1 MHVNIINKALNNFRK
16 NNFKKPK
23 KDVTFA
29 FYQTIPMS
37 ISNTELQER
46 KTGKELYSYQK
57 GAIDKIFNAFEESPT
72 DYHLLYQL
80 PTGGGKTVIF
90 SEIVRQYLKTKKKKV
105 LVMTH
110 RIELCK
116 QTSTVL
122 TEFGVP
128 NKVVDSKADLSDQ
141 AEYSCFVAM
150 VETLNNRLND
160 DKLDISD
167 IGLVIIDEAH
177 YNSFTKLFKFF
188 SQSFILGVTATPL
201 SSSMELP
208 MTDNYDELIV
218 GESIESLISRGFLA
232 RAEMFSYNVGLTSLV
247 VGANGDYTV
256 KSSEDLYTDDNMLT
270 KLLRAYEER
279 SKGKKTLIF
288 NNGINT
294 SLHVYDTFR
303 RAGYPV
309 AHLDNTNSKK
319 ERAMILKWFK
329 KTPGAI
335 LTSVSILTTGF
346 DEPTVESI
354 ILNRATKSLTL
365 YYQMI
370 GRGSRVLEN
379 KDTFQVIDLG
389 NNFHRFGPWGDNL
402 DWQRIFK
409 SPNYYLDAL
418 LSDEELESNFRYEM
432 PDALRAEFAKSE
444 DVHFD
449 VQKTYVDAVRAGES
463 TKVVLERSIAQHA
476 KICIENSED
485 VYDALA
491 LAKQLGDDIDFRIKR
506 YTKCISKSTFNFVEW
521 LRGDYRKKLNSYLRT
536 NFDDVFEEI
545 HGFAPKD

>member
-1 MHVNIINKALNNFRK
+1 MS
-16 NNFKKPK
+16 
-23 KDVTFA
+23 VT
-29 FYQTIPMS
+29 QI
-37 ISNTELQER
+37 ELEER
-46 KTGKELYSYQK
+46 KAGKDLYSYQK
-57 GAIDKIFNAFEESPT
+57 GAIDKIFKSFDESRS

-90 SEIVRQYLKTKKKKV
+90 SEIVRQYLKTHKKKV

-110 RIELCK
+110 RIELCR
-116 QTSTVL
+116 QTSSVL
-122 TEFGVP
+122 TEFGVD
-128 NKVVDSKADLSDQ
+128 NKVVDSKANLEDQ
-141 AEYSCFVAM
+141 ADYSCFVAM

-188 SQSFILGVTATPL
+188 SECFILGVTATPL
-201 SSSMELP
+201 SSSIELP

-218 GESIESLISRGFLA
+218 GESIESLISNGFLA

-256 KSSEDLYTDDNMLT
+256 KSSEDLYTDDNMLS
-270 KLLRAYEER
+270 KLIRAYEER
-279 SKGKKTLIF
+279 CKGKKTLIF

-319 ERAMILKWFK
+319 ERAQILQWFK
-329 KTPGAI
+329 ETPDAI

-379 KDTFQVIDLG
+379 KKTFQVIDLG

-402 DWQRIFK
+402 DWQRIFR
-409 SPNYYLDAL
+409 SPNYYLDSL

-432 PDALRAEFAKSE
+432 PDDLRAEFGNSKE
-444 DVHFD
+444 VYFD
-449 VQKTYVDAVRAGES
+449 VQKTYVESIRAGES
-463 TKVVLERSIAQHA
+463 SKVVLERSIAQHA

-485 VYDALA
+485 VYDALT
-491 LAKQLGDDIDFRIKR
+491 LARKLGDDIDFRIGR

-521 LRGDYRKKLNSYLRT
+521 LKGEYRKKLNSYLRS
-536 NFDDVFEEI
+536 NFDEVFEQI
-545 HGFAPKD
+545 HGYPPED

>member
-1 MHVNIINKALNNFRK
+1 
-16 NNFKKPK
+16 
-23 KDVTFA
+23 
-29 FYQTIPMS
+29 MS
-37 ISNTELQER
+37 ISKSELRER
-46 KTGKELYSYQK
+46 KTGKDLYNYQK
-57 GAIDKIFNAFEESPT
+57 SAINKIFKSFEESPT

-90 SEIVRQYLKTKKKKV
+90 SEIVRQYLKTKKRKV

-116 QTSTVL
+116 QTSNML
-122 TEFGVP
+122 TEFGVI

-218 GESIESLISRGFLA
+218 GESIESLIEHGFLA

-256 KSSEDLYTDDNMLT
+256 KSSEDLYTDDNMLG
-270 KLLRAYEER
+270 KLLRSYEER
-279 SKGKKTLIF
+279 CKGKKTLIF

-303 RAGYPV
+303 RAGYPI
-309 AHLDNTNSKK
+309 AHLDNTNTKK

-329 KTPGAI
+329 KTPDAI

-379 KDTFQVIDLG
+379 KDTFSVIDLG

-409 SPNYYLDAL
+409 SPNYYLDTL

-432 PDALRAEFAKSE
+432 PDDLRAEFKNSE

-449 VQKTYVDAVRAGES
+449 IQKTYVDAIRAGES

-491 LAKQLGDDIDFRIKR
+491 LAKRLGDDIDFRIQR
-506 YTKCISKSTFNFVEW
+506 YTKCISKSTHNFVEW
-521 LRGDYRKKLNSYLRT
+521 LRGEYRKKLNSYLRV
-536 NFDDVFEEI
+536 NFDEVFEEI
-545 HGFAPKD
+545 HGFAPKE